1 VSPVGSLV
9 VVGVGQLQTAQ
20 SPDELVTYALGSCVG
35 VAAWDPIS
43 KAGGLWHVMLPEAK
57 TNPERALR
65 EPGAFADSGA
75 PVFLRVLAEAG
86 CSPRR
91 LRLWLAGGSDSAQ
104 LGPGFEIGKRNIL
117 AVRKQLW
124 LRGLLVDG
132 EDCGGTQ
139 SRTVRLDLASG
150 RVSVRHPWGNTQL
163 GA

>member
-1 VSPVGSLV
+1 VSPVGSLI
-9 VVGVGQLQTAQ
+9 VVGVGGLQSGQA
-20 SPDELVTYALGSCVG
+20 PDELVTYALGSCVG
-35 VAAWDPIS
+35 VAAWDPVS

-75 PVFLRVLAEAG
+75 PVFLKALGEAG
-86 CSPRR
+86 CSQRR
-91 LRLWLAGGSDSAQ
+91 VRLWLTGGSDSAQ
-104 LGPGFEIGKRNIL
+104 LGPGFEIGKRNIV

-132 EDCGGTQ
+132 EDVGGSQ
-139 SRTVRLDLASG
+139 SRTVRLDLGTG
-150 RVSVRHPWGNTQL
+150 RVQVRHPWGNKTL